1 MAAGKV
7 RPPDIALAQGGGA
20 EKIMWRNLMKA
31 VLSMAAVAVVCALF
45 TTAAWAQDPAQT
57 DPVHFKVELD
67 NPSVRVLHVKVEPNT
82 KVKLHDM
89 ADAVVVPLADYDSIL
104 KRKNGETTKVERK
117 RGKAVWLS

>member
-1 MAAGKV
+1 
-7 RPPDIALAQGGGA
+7 
-20 EKIMWRNLMKA
+20 MKA

-117 RGKAVWLS
+117 RGKAVWLSGGMREIQSGSQPIDALLIEIKKPAASQ